1 MEHGS
6 LVGGASSQGSLCLE
20 KLCPRVH
27 SECPVGP
34 WTMAG
39 PSWVATERLIRNE
52 MEHGLA
58 GGRGGAQPMAW
69 GI

>member
-27 SECPVGP
+27 SECPVGL

>member
-1 MEHGS
+1 MVHW
-6 LVGGASSQGSLCLE
+6 LGGASSQGSLCLT
-20 KLCPRVH
+20 KACLRVH

-39 PSWVATERLIRNE
+39 PSWVAIEHLLCDE
-52 MEHGLA
+52 MEHGWV
-58 GGRGGAQPMAW
+58 GGSGGAQPMAW